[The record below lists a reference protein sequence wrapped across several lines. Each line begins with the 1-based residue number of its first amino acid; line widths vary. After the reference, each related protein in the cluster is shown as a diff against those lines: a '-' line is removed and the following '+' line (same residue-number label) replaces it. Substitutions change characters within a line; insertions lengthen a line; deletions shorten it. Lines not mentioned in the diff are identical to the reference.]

1 MANMILEFRVM
12 PEDGE
17 TEFSE
22 LESSV
27 KEVISNYHESVKV
40 RIIEPQN
47 VGFGLQAVRVEIEID
62 ENCGSED
69 LENKLADLELAGEV
83 NLLKMDRL

>member
-17 TEFSE
+17 TDYQV
-22 LESSV
+22 LEDSV
-27 KEVISNYHESVKV
+27 KNVVEHYDDSLKV
-40 RIIEPQN
+40 RVIEPQN
-47 VGFGLQAVRVEIEID
+47 VGFGLQAVRVEIELD
-62 ENCGSED
+62 EKYGSED
-69 LENKLADLELAGEV
+69 LENKLGEIEQAGEV

>member
-17 TEFSE
+17 TEYSE
-22 LESSV
+22 LETQVKSV
-27 KEVISNYHESVKV
+27 IENYHESVKV
-40 RIIEPQN
+40 REIKAQS
-47 VGFGLQAVRVEIEID
+47 VGFGLQAVHVDIELD

-69 LENKLADLELAGEV
+69 LENKLADIELAGEV

>member
-17 TEFSE
+17 TQYSE

-27 KEVISNYHESVKV
+27 KDVINNYHESVKV
-40 RIIEPQN
+40 KIIEPQN

-69 LENKLADLELAGEV
+69 LENKLSELELAGEV